1 MFAFF
6 DEQTYEVILAYNDIY
21 NNGEE
26 ISSKNISQNPE
37 FAYYTRT
44 QEVGTALES
53 NWMSYV

>member
-1 MFAFF
+1 MFS
-6 DEQTYEVILAYNDIY
+6 DEQTNEVIIAYNEIY